1 MRAANTLRLVEPPPA
16 ILPAAPRTPEE
27 TGLGFSFLVELA
39 AKILFVRGQ
48 QRLAEL
54 VAAIRLR
61 PGVLM
66 PILEFLRTQNL
77 CEATRHGDS
86 DGAASYKLTDL
97 GRTRATEFMRR
108 CQYAGVAP
116 VGLTDY
122 VKQVETQSVS
132 GMNVT
137 HDRLQQLFSDV
148 VVNGPLLE
156 KFGVAMNSDRA
167 IFVYGPPG
175 SGKTFIAER
184 LVRLLSGAVA
194 VPHALEVNGE
204 VIQIFDPLVHEPVAA
219 AGADAAEIDCGESG
233 DFRWVLCRRPVVM
246 SGAEL
251 TLSMVD
257 LEFDRSTRYY
267 HAPQQLKANNGLF
280 ILDDLGRQLVSPQ
293 ELMDRWIVPLDRR
306 IDYLSLHTG
315 QKFMVPF
322 DVIVVFSSNMRPA
335 DLADEAFLRRLGHKI
350 FVGSL
355 DEGDYRAILRRE
367 CERQGLPYAEAGFD
381 YLRQRHEAESRPM
394 LACQPRDLL
403 GQVCDY
409 ARYHGTSPCLSPE
422 SLGRAWDSYFARE

>member
-1 MRAANTLRLVEPPPA
+1 MKTANTLRLVEPPNA
-16 ILPAAPRTPEE
+16 IVPAAPRTPEE
-27 TGLGFSFLVELA
+27 TGLSFSFLVELA
-39 AKILFVRGQ
+39 AKTLFVRGQ

-66 PILEFLRTQNL
+66 PVLEFLRAQNL
-77 CEATRHGDS
+77 CEATRHGDT
-86 DGAASYKLTDL
+86 DGAASYKLTEL
-97 GRTRATEFMRR
+97 GLTRATDFMRR

-116 VGLTDY
+116 VGLPAY
-122 VKQVETQSVS
+122 IKQIETQSVT
-132 GMNVT
+132 GMGLAR
-137 HDRLQQLFSDV
+137 DRLQKSFSDV
-148 VVNGPLLE
+148 VVNRSLLD

-204 VIQIFDPLVHEPVAA
+204 VIQIFDPLVHEPIADDG
-219 AGADAAEIDCGESG
+219 AGVSELDRGESA

-257 LEFDRSTRYY
+257 LEFDQSTRYY

-335 DLADEAFLRRLGHKI
+335 ELADEAFLRRLGHKI
-350 FVGSL
+350 FVGPL
-355 DEGDYRAILRRE
+355 GEEDYRAILQRE
-367 CERQGLPYAEAGFD
+367 CERQGLPYSAAGFD

-403 GQVCDY
+403 GQVCDH
-409 ARYHGTSPCLSPE
+409 AGFHGVSACMSPE